1 MATTVM
7 HDIETR
13 GPSHRKR
20 QAESPLAH
28 DKTGGP
34 LESTNPEGGC
44 MATNA
49 ADVIYDCLVL
59 GAGIAGVT
67 AARNLQAKGLSI
79 LLLEG
84 ADRIGGR
91 IYSKRDFVKNPNYVP
106 NPEEKGK
113 YIPIE
118 AGAEYVHVERKDRY
132 RAFWDE
138 LSQQKF
144 STSKFHKTGSLIP
157 PDEPRARTFFPAW
170 KRTLTAL
177 ESLADPEVHPA
188 AGLLFEVRRFNPMKK
203 DDIPARAF
211 AQSLDYTGRGRSL
224 AEYTL
229 SAHTPGLLDTPAP
242 LMPPGEAD
250 PTDSISIA
258 GMSSDRIPD
267 QLLEEAD
274 FRLEQEPTQVHKIC
288 GYDTLP
294 RQIADE
300 FIALGGV
307 LEMSDAQTTQRKV
320 VKVERTLQGGVQ
332 VMTQDGRIFS
342 GRSAVCTFSVG
353 MLDPDTGEGNTIFGE
368 LLTAEKRA
376 ALESVKM
383 GPITKFSLEFKN
395 RVWNGDGPWSG
406 HMAIL
411 AHPEGKART
420 FFSAFPDQQ
429 TGPHVLTGL
438 LMSKDHNRIKD
449 MSDDAATQHLLDV
462 LHDVFDPEGERW
474 TPESVLVGDRDA
486 TGTFRPNI
494 RRQDWSQDSFSKGG
508 NSFVKYLPRAQRKL
522 KVVELREALKN
533 PMETLPVFWA
543 GEATAPAYDIDYQPL
558 SVHGAYISGVRVAE
572 DVEYY
577 LTAASG
583 QANQFGMYY
592 RNKYLP
598 KTHTASFW
606 DKLLSE
612 VVFGGRPEEE
622 IEEEGARDSH
632 A

>member
-1 MATTVM
+1 
-7 HDIETR
+7 
-13 GPSHRKR
+13 
-20 QAESPLAH
+20 
-28 DKTGGP
+28 
-34 LESTNPEGGC
+34 

-49 ADVIYDCLVL
+49 ADVIYDCIVL

-67 AARNLQAKGLSI
+67 AARNLQAKGLSV

-91 IYSKRDFVKNPNYVP
+91 MYSKRDFVKNPNYVP
-106 NPEEKGK
+106 NPEEAGQ

-118 AGAEYVHVERKDRY
+118 AGAEYVHVEKKDRY
-132 RAFWDE
+132 GAFWDE
-138 LSQQKF
+138 LSRQGF

-157 PDEPRARTFFPAW
+157 PDEPRTRTFFPAW

-177 ESLADPEVHPA
+177 ETLADPEVYPA
-188 AGLLFEVRRFNPMKK
+188 AGLLFEVRRFNPIQQ

-229 SAHTPGLLDTPAP
+229 SAHTPGLLDTPDP
-242 LMPPGEAD
+242 LTPPAEAD
-250 PTDSISIA
+250 PTDTISIA
-258 GMSSDRIPD
+258 GISSDRIPD

-274 FRLEQEPTQVHKIC
+274 FRLEQESGPAHKIC

-300 FIALGGV
+300 FVALGGV

-320 VKVERTLQGGVQ
+320 VKVERTPQGGVQ
-332 VMTQDGRIFS
+332 VTTQDGRVFS

-368 LLTAEKRA
+368 LLTAQKRA

-383 GPITKFSLEFKN
+383 GPITKFSLEFKE
-395 RVWNGDGPWSG
+395 RVWNGDGPWAG

-411 AHPEGKART
+411 AHPEGDART

-429 TGPHVLTGL
+429 DGPHVLTGL

-449 MSDDAATQHLLDV
+449 MSDEEATQHLLDV
-462 LHDVFDPEGERW
+462 LHDVFDPEGNRW
-474 TPESVLVGDRDA
+474 TPELVLVGGRDA

-494 RRQDWSQDSFSKGG
+494 LRQDWSQDPFSKGG
-508 NSFVKYLPRAQRKL
+508 NSFVTYLPSEQRKL
-522 KVVELREALKN
+522 KVIELREALKT
-533 PMETLPVFWA
+533 PLETLPVFWA
-543 GEATAPAYDIDYQPL
+543 GEATASAYDSDYQPL

-577 LTAASG
+577 LTVANG
-583 QANQFGMYY
+583 QANQFDRYY
-592 RNKYLP
+592 RDKYP
-598 KTHTASFW
+598 PQTHTASFW
-606 DKLLSE
+606 DGLLSK

-622 IEEEGARDSH
+622 AEEEDARDSS